1 MVRGLPEYLA
11 PKIKVPKI
19 LQQLKSFQESKPISQ
34 APVMFPK
41 IIREI
46 GNGRYELESEYEKI
60 PDEECHE
67 FDDILT
73 KQRT

>member
-1 MVRGLPEYLA
+1 
-11 PKIKVPKI
+11 
-19 LQQLKSFQESKPISQ
+19 
-34 APVMFPK
+34 MFPK
-41 IIREI
+41 NIREI

-73 KQRT
+73 KQRTWICYIGILGKKYCCKKAFQTYDKNSPCY